1 MNAGLNG
8 LMNGLG
14 GLTKLALRGGLVL
27 LFVTA
32 MARPA
37 SADWLFTPY
46 LGIVF
51 GGAANTVD
59 VDTLDEGFEQRS
71 TFGGSLAGM
80 GSGVFGFE
88 VDFSYSPN
96 FFQYTEGGEDFE
108 FFDVDSSITTL
119 MGNVIIGIPI
129 GGTTGG
135 GVRPYVAGGAGLM
148 RANISAEDLFD
159 DLSTNELGIN
169 VGGGVHVFFSDN
181 IGIRGDVRYFR
192 GLQQE
197 DDDDPL
203 EDDDFIDEDF
213 GLEDFD
219 YWRATIGVTFRFG
232 G

>member
-1 MNAGLNG
+1 MTCGLKG
-8 LMNGLG
+8 I
-14 GLTKLALRGGLVL
+14 TRAALRIGLVL

-46 LGIVF
+46 YGIVF

-59 VDTLDEGFEQRS
+59 IDTLDEAFEQRS
-71 TFGGSLAGM
+71 TFGGSL
-80 GSGVFGFE
+80 SGTANGIFGFE

-96 FFQYTEGGEDFE
+96 FFQLTEGGEDFE
-108 FFDVDSSITTL
+108 FFDVNSSITTL
-119 MGNVIIGIPI
+119 MGNAVVSIPV

-135 GVRPYVAGGAGLM
+135 GVRPYVTGGIGLM
-148 RANISAEDLFD
+148 RANIGFEDLFD
-159 DLSTNELGIN
+159 DLSTNELGMN

-181 IGIRGDVRYFR
+181 IGLRGDLRYFR
-192 GLQQE
+192 GLGQQ
-197 DDDDPL
+197 DDDDPE

-213 GLEDFD
+213 GLDDFD
-219 YWRATIGVTFRFG
+219 YWRGTIGVTFRFG